1 MVEPVLAAKWTPLG
15 ILQRG
20 RNLIHQPGDVVLTL
34 RIAYFL
40 AIVPRDLDQT
50 NLPTFL
56 SRVCS
61 LPRPRA
67 ADLRSGVAR
76 IARLRQP
83 WLNLS
88 VFGGWNT
95 CYMRALT
102 LYRFLDT
109 GDAPMRIH
117 FGVDRNTEAGFRLS
131 GHAWITV
138 GNDTFEAPEPVVQ
151 GRVREIY
158 RHPHRE

>member
-1 MVEPVLAAKWTPLG
+1 MVEPVLAGKWTPLG
-15 ILQRG
+15 VLQRC
-20 RNLIHQPGDVVLTL
+20 RNLIHRPGDILLTL

-40 AIVPRDLDQT
+40 WSVPKDLDQT
-50 NLPTFL
+50 SLPSFL
-56 SRVCS
+56 SAVRAA
-61 LPRPRA
+61 PRPPA
-67 ADLRSGVAR
+67 SDLRHAAAR

-83 WLNLS
+83 WVRLS
-88 VFGGWNT
+88 LFGGRNT

-109 GDAPMRIH
+109 GEQPMRIH
-117 FGVDRNTEAGFRLS
+117 FGVDRSANADRLS

-138 GNDTFEAPEPVVQ
+138 GDDTLEAPEPVVQ

-158 RHPHRE
+158 RHSNRE